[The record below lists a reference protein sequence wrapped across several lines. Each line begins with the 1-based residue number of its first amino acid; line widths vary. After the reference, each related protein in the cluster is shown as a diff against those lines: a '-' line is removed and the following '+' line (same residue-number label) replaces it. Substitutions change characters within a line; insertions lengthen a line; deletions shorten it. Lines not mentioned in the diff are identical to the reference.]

1 MDNSFLHRSKLRALF
16 RVVHRNDG
24 NTLQYSEWQIFGHSR
39 IYHQYFLAVH
49 RWRRRVISRRAYH
62 DRETRERRTK
72 KKKKKK
78 TKTRKSSPS
87 VHFLHALSIP
97 PDHFDPPCSTP
108 VHLVTKFT
116 KREFS
121 IPFRVLDPRPTP
133 KSYPPPFSSSRIIPG
148 S

>member
-1 MDNSFLHRSKLRALF
+1 MTVTRCSTLNGKFSAT
-16 RVVHRNDG
+16 RVYITSISSPCTDG
-24 NTLQYSEWQIFGHSR
+24 DDAE
-39 IYHQYFLAVH
+39 
-49 RWRRRVISRRAYH
+49 YH
-62 DRETRERRTK
+62 DGRITTERHAEGEKR